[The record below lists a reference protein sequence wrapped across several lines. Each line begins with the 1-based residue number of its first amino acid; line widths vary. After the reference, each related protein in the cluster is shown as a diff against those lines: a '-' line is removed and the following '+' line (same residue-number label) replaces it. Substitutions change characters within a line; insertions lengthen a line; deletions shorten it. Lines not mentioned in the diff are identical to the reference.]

1 MKNGLFIVLIAVL
14 AVSCLNKTDKEKFDS
29 QQATAGTATNVD
41 ESNFTSI
48 QWMDSAKK
56 LGKIVEGQNLQLN
69 FKFKNTGDKPLII
82 QNVSPSCGCT
92 VADYPKTPIAPGE
105 EAEISGSFDSKGKL
119 GFQRKTIS
127 VFANTKGGQR
137 HELSF
142 EVEVQKAKS

>member
-1 MKNGLFIVLIAVL
+1 MKNGLFILLIAVF
-14 AVSCLNKTDKEKFDS
+14 AVSCLNTTDKEKS
-29 QQATAGTATNVD
+29 AVNVD
-41 ESNFTSI
+41 AVKASVDTSNFTSI
-48 QWMDSAKK
+48 QWIDSAKK
-56 LGKIVEGQNLQLN
+56 LGKIVEGQNVQVN

-82 QNVSPSCGCT
+82 QSVSPSCGCT
-92 VADYPKTPIAPGE
+92 VADYPKNAIAPGE
-105 EAEISGSFDSKGKL
+105 EAEISGSFDSKGRE